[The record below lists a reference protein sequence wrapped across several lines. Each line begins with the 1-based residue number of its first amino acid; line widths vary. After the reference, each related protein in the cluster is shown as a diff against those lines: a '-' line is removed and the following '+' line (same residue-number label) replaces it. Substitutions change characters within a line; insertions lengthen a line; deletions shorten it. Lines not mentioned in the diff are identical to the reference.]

1 MQQDFTVLKNW
12 IGLKKKKKN
21 LIRIPPQNLYTGLS
35 KFKAQ
40 NSINKHSPILIGP
53 PKITCGQKGNL
64 GLAIRVLG
72 FAHIYNQTLF
82 HFVPSRL
89 VSLCTSL
96 LNRSN
101 GARRFLPQLYALSFS
116 EISFR
121 SEIWFRVYYFLSKW
135 LCLCMQFWFF
145 FLVRFICLLIWSL
158 IIMHWFYWIR
168 IRFSWF
174 LLFRVVHCNF
184 S

>member
-1 MQQDFTVLKNW
+1 MHTTYTHCATWAVFSPFHNLRICFDNKISKSLYMLYETRFYCFKKLNRV
-12 IGLKKKKKN
+12 KKKKKKIWFGPSPKPIHSN
-21 LIRIPPQNLYTGLS
+21 IGLS

-40 NSINKHSPILIGP
+40 NSINKHS

-101 GARRFLPQLYALSFS
+101 GARRFLPQLYALCFS

-121 SEIWFRVYYFLSKW
+121 SEIWFRVYYFIS
-135 LCLCMQFWFF
+135 
-145 FLVRFICLLIWSL
+145 
-158 IIMHWFYWIR
+158 
-168 IRFSWF
+168 
-174 LLFRVVHCNF
+174 
-184 S
+184 

>member
-1 MQQDFTVLKNW
+1 MHTTYTHCATWAVFSPFHNLRICFDNKISKSLYMLYETRFYCFKKLNRV
-12 IGLKKKKKN
+12 KKKKKKKSDSD
-21 LIRIPPQNLYTGLS
+21 PVQNLYIGLS

-40 NSINKHSPILIGP
+40 NSINKHS

-82 HFVPSRL
+82 QFVPSRL

-121 SEIWFRVYYFLSKW
+121 SEIWFRVYYFIS
-135 LCLCMQFWFF
+135 
-145 FLVRFICLLIWSL
+145 
-158 IIMHWFYWIR
+158 
-168 IRFSWF
+168 
-174 LLFRVVHCNF
+174 
-184 S
+184 